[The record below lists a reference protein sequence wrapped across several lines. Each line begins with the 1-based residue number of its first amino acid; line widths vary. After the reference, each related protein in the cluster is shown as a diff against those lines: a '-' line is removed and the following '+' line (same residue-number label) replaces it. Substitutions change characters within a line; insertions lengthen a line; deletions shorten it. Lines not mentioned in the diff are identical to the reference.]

1 MFVTKA
7 RPVSYFLQIR
17 LPILHVMHNIYLDIY
32 SFGLKSEVK
41 KYKFWIEPFRTLKN

>member
-17 LPILHVMHNIYLDIY
+17 LPILHVMHNIY

-41 KYKFWIEPFRTLKN
+41 KYKFWIEPFRTRKN